1 VYLRYI
7 YRRVELV
14 FMFFAWLFTEF
25 MCALVLLLDP
35 LFAACARF

>member
-1 VYLRYI
+1 VHLRNI

-14 FMFFAWLFTEF
+14 FMFLAWLLTEF
-25 MCALVLLLDP
+25 MSALVLLLDP